1 MRQSGYMLATCA
13 GKVEINND
21 AADKLI
27 ASGDSDAALLYIYIL
42 RNGGSAE
49 PEKAALYYEN
59 LLLYDAEYPVAYGE
73 YGMFLIRTGQKEAS
87 RKLWEDYK
95 EKEKAEL
102 LDDSESRNLQ
112 LWEEINEKKKRK

>member
-1 MRQSGYMLATCA
+1 MTALTLPTNHRSLWHFVPGLALT
-13 GKVEINND
+13 
-21 AADKLI
+21 
-27 ASGDSDAALLYIYIL
+27 AALT
-42 RNGGSAE
+42 G
-49 PEKAALYYEN
+49 AALW
-59 LLLYDAEYPVAYGE
+59 AGSFPAIAYGE

>member
-1 MRQSGYMLATCA
+1 MMQ
-13 GKVEINND
+13 N
-21 AADKLI
+21 
-27 ASGDSDAALLYIYIL
+27 IL
-42 RNGGSAE
+42 W
-49 PEKAALYYEN
+49 LTEN
-59 LLLYDAEYPVAYGE
+59 MEW
-73 YGMFLIRTGQKEAS
+73 FLIRTGQKEAS